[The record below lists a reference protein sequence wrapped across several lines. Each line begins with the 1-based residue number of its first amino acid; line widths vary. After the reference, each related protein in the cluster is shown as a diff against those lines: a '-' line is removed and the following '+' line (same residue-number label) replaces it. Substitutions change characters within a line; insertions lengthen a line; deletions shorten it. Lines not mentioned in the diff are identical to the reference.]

1 MIKVL
6 KGPLNRVSTGYRG
19 IWNAG
24 MMEAWKAGAWGKNGT
39 LPHPCAIFTADS
51 RDDPHRFA
59 P

>member
-24 MMEAWKAGAWGKNGT
+24 MMEAWKAGVWKKNGT
-39 LPHPCAIFTADS
+39 LQYPNAIFTSDS
-51 RDDPHRFA
+51 RDRSHRFA